1 MNNQIHG
8 KAISKANEIHG
19 IYINFN
25 ICQFVKICSKLKVHT
40 NIYNF
45 IHDNWFCP
53 KSPADVI
60 HPTHQ
65 ESDLCSPHIFTNAM
79 KSLSKIFVVDHTT
92 NAILYAR
99 PICQCES

>member
-1 MNNQIHG
+1 MIT
-8 KAISKANEIHG
+8 EI
-19 IYINFN
+19 
-25 ICQFVKICSKLKVHT
+25 KILVLYS
-40 NIYNF
+40 
-45 IHDNWFCP
+45 

-79 KSLSKIFVVDHTT
+79 TSLSKIFVVDHTT

-99 PICQCES
+99 PFRHCES